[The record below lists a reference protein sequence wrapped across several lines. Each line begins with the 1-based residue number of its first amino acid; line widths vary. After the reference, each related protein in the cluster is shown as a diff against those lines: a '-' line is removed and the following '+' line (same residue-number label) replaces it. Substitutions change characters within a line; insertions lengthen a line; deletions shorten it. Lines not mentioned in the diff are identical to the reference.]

1 MARWRRYAKEKKE
14 KQATTEKSVVQA
26 TTTSERENFTL
37 SNLVDFLG
45 LGGVTKEKMSQ
56 ATYFACLKI
65 LTESMGKLPLKLMR
79 TMPDGG
85 EQPAV
90 GHPLYSV
97 LKYRPNR
104 LMTSTGFWGTME
116 LQRNEEGNS
125 YALITGI
132 GRKTQLL
139 PLDPKRVTVWYDNAL
154 IFTTEAK
161 LWYVYNAPNG
171 RQYKFADEEILHF
184 RTSMSRDGI
193 VGMSVRDVLSSN
205 INGLLSAQSFQND
218 LYNNGMTAKL
228 ALQYTS
234 GLSDENRDKFVAEI
248 EKFATGNHKATKNI
262 IPVPVGSTV
271 TPLNIKLTDA
281 QFLELKKHSALEI
294 AAAFG
299 IKPNQ
304 INDYEKASYASAEAQ
319 QLAFYVDTLLYII
332 KQYEDE
338 LSFKLLTDEERENG
352 YHFKFNVAVILRADN
367 KTQVETLTTAIQQSL
382 YTPNEARAFVDMPH
396 KEGGDELLCN
406 GTMLPVAMAGKNYGK
421 EVQNE

>member
-1 MARWRRYAKEKKE
+1 MAKWKRDAKEKIDAQPKKE
-14 KQATTEKSVVQA
+14 KAAVQA
-26 TTTSERENFTL
+26 TTTSETEYLTL
-37 SNLVDFLG
+37 SSLVNFLS
-45 LGGVTKEKMSQ
+45 LGGVTEDKMSQ

-65 LTESMGKLPLKLMR
+65 LTESIGKLPLKLMR
-79 TMPDGG
+79 TIQDGG
-85 EQPAV
+85 EQSAV

-104 LMTSTGFWGTME
+104 IMTSTGFWGTME

-125 YALITGI
+125 YALIDGI

-139 PLDPKRVTVWYDNAL
+139 PLNPQNVSVWYDDSQ
-154 IFTTEAK
+154 IFTSQAR
-161 LWYVYNAPNG
+161 LWYIYDAPNKK
-171 RQYKFADEEILHF
+171 RYKFTDEEILHF
-184 RTSMSRDGI
+184 RTSMSLDGI
-193 VGMSVRDVLSSN
+193 VGMSVRDILSSN
-205 INGLLSAQSFQND
+205 IDGLLSAQSFQND

-234 GLSDENRDKFVAEI
+234 GLSDELRDKFVTEV
-248 EKFATGNHKATKNI
+248 ERFATGNHTTSKNI
-262 IPVPVGSTV
+262 IPIPVGSTV

-396 KEGGDELLCN
+396 KEGGDDLLCN